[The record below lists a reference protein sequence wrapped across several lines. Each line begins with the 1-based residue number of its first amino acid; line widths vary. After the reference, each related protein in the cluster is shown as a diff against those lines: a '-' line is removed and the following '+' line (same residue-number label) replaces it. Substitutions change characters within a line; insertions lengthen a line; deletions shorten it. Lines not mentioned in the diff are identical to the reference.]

1 MQLAM
6 DLPEPDRPIPSNGA
20 HARPKRVQRRAPS
33 VSTTQVAIRFPAP
46 SSPPEQIAEGRRD
59 PLRVAGLFAGIGGIE
74 VGLAQSEHRTVML
87 CEIDDNACRVLD
99 AHREG
104 DTWELARDVRKVEEL
119 PEVDLLVAGFPCQDL
134 SQAGRTAGISGQRSG
149 LVAHV
154 FRLLESTAPRWLLL
168 ENVPFMLSLDQGE
181 AMRLLTR
188 ELHRLG
194 FNWAYR
200 VVDTRSFGL
209 PQRRQRVL
217 LLASRT
223 EDPRTVL
230 LSDEAGEP
238 TPRDNPSAYGFYW
251 TEGRGGLGWAVDAVP
266 TLKGGS
272 TIGIPSAPAVWVPET
287 GEIFTPTIEDAERL
301 QGFAAGWTAAAVVDP
316 ARKNN
321 SRWKLVGNAVSVPV
335 AAWLGRRLREPKPY
349 DGSADVELP
358 SRGRWP
364 NAAWAMRDGRVHR
377 ADRSMWPLATPVPPL
392 LEFLGESP
400 RKPLSARATEGFLRR
415 AEEGSLRFMP
425 GFLDAIR
432 QHLARQRKVEATVAG
447 ATRPR
452 RKR

>member
-1 MQLAM
+1 MQFAM
-6 DLPEPDRPIPSNGA
+6 DLPEHQHSTPPTRVP
-20 HARPKRVQRRAPS
+20 ARPKRLPRRAP
-33 VSTTQVAIRFPAP
+33 AAP
-46 SSPPEQIAEGRRD
+46 SAQIPLQFPSPGTPPDKVLGELRP

-74 VGLAQSEHRTVML
+74 VGLAASEHRTVML

-99 AHREG
+99 AHRHGE
-104 DTWELARDVRKVEEL
+104 TWHLARDVREVSAL

-134 SQAGRTAGISGQRSG
+134 SQAGRTAGIGGQRSG

-154 FRLLESTAPRWLLL
+154 FRLLESAAPQWLLL

-181 AMRLLTR
+181 AMRFLTHA
-188 ELHRLG
+188 LNMLG

-230 LSDEAGEP
+230 LSDDAGEP
-238 TPRDNPSAYGFYW
+238 MPRTAPTAFGFYW
-251 TEGRGGLGWAVDAVP
+251 TEGRGGLGWAADAVP

-272 TIGIPSAPAVWVPET
+272 TIGIPSAPAVWIPAT
-287 GEIFTPTIEDAERL
+287 GEVFTPTIEDAERL
-301 QGFAAGWTAAAVVDP
+301 QGFAAGWTAAAVTDP

-335 AAWLGRRLREPKPY
+335 AAWLGRRLREPLPY
-349 DGSADVELP
+349 DGANDPPLS
-358 SRGRWP
+358 SRERWP
-364 NAAWAMRDGRVHR
+364 TAAWSMRDGTVHK
-377 ADRSMWPLATPVPPL
+377 AARSMWPVATPTPTL
-392 LEFLGESP
+392 LDFLGDSP
-400 RKPLSARATEGFLRR
+400 RKPLSARATAGFLQR
-415 AEEGSLRFMP
+415 AEKGSLRFMP

-432 QHLARQRKVEATVAG
+432 RHLELQRQAERVGTV
-447 ATRPR
+447 PP
-452 RKR
+452 RKRGSR